1 MTMIHLRCVDCGGKE
16 VEICRT
22 YTLKQGEHR
31 TIYSCSA
38 CDRTFSETQNTP
50 LVYLKTPIAVVVHV
64 LSALTEGMGINA
76 AARLYGVGKN
86 SIYRWQ
92 KRLSGMKQTLLL
104 YALTHQFLHQVIEGD
119 ELYTRVRKNVA
130 PDESKGWTIVLMDR
144 ATRFIWEMGCGRKDR
159 KLFKQAIRQL
169 CRVMKQTDD
178 LTLLTD
184 GERRYGNILFE
195 ICHQVL
201 RKGTR
206 GRPKKTLRKGIK
218 VRLKNKGAQAH
229 KKGRKRPKYQAPF
242 PEHPETIQ
250 NIATQDIHA
259 NHLEA
264 FNTSL
269 RRRCAAYRRRTNM
282 YAKNTIRL
290 QERLDVYWIVHNFV
304 RTHFTTHKV
313 PAVALGILEHG
324 FSLHEIFWIQKIA

>member
-1 MTMIHLRCVDCGGKE
+1 V
-16 VEICRT
+16 
-22 YTLKQGEHR
+22 
-31 TIYSCSA
+31 
-38 CDRTFSETQNTP
+38 
-50 LVYLKTPIAVVVHV
+50 KTPISVLVHV

-76 AARLYGVGKN
+76 AARLYGVSKN
-86 SIYRWQ
+86 SLYRWQ
-92 KRLSGMKQTLLL
+92 ERLSGVKQTLLL
-104 YALTHQFLHQVIEGD
+104 SAVTHQFLSQVIEGD
-119 ELYTRVRKNVA
+119 ALYTRVRKNVA

-144 ATRFIWEMGCGRKDR
+144 ATRFMWAMGCGRKDR
-159 KLFKQAIRQL
+159 QLFTQAIRLL
-169 CRVMKQTDD
+169 CRVLKQTGD

-201 RKGTR
+201 RNGKR
-206 GRPKKTLRKGIK
+206 GRPKKTLRKGVK
-218 VRLKNKGAQAH
+218 VRLKNTGAQAH

-250 NIATQDIHA
+250 TITTQDIHA

-264 FNTSL
+264 FHTSL

-282 YAKNTIRL
+282 YAKNTVRL
-290 QERLDVYWIVHNFV
+290 QERLDVYGIVHNFV
-304 RTHFTTHKV
+304 RIHFTTHQV

-324 FSLHEIFWIQKIA
+324 FSLHDIFLIQKIA

>member
-1 MTMIHLRCVDCGGKE
+1 MTMIHLRCGDCGSKE
-16 VEICRT
+16 IAIGRT
-22 YTLKQGEHR
+22 YTLKQGEQR
-31 TIYSCSA
+31 TIYHCSA
-38 CDRTFSETQNTP
+38 CDRSFSETRNTP
-50 LVYLKTPIAVVVHV
+50 LAYLKTPISVVVHV

-76 AARLYGVGKN
+76 AARLYGVSKN

-92 KRLSGMKQTLLL
+92 KRLSGVKQTLLL

-144 ATRFIWEMGCGRKDR
+144 ATRFIWAMGCGRKDR
-159 KLFKQAIRQL
+159 KLFTQAIRLL
-169 CRVMKQTDD
+169 CRVMKQTGD

-201 RKGTR
+201 RNGKR
-206 GRPKKTLRKGIK
+206 GRPKKTLRKGGK

-242 PEHPETIQ
+242 PEHPETVQ

-282 YAKNTIRL
+282 YAKNTVRL

-304 RTHFTTHKV
+304 RMHFTTRQV

-324 FSLHEIFWIQKIA
+324 FSLHEIFLIQKIA

>member
-16 VEICRT
+16 VEICRP
-22 YTLKQGEHR
+22 YTLKQGAQR
-31 TIYSCSA
+31 TIYSCAA
-38 CDRTFSETQNTP
+38 CDRTFSETTNTP
-50 LVYLKTPIAVVVHV
+50 LAYLKTPISVVVHV

-92 KRLSGMKQTLLL
+92 ERLSGVKQTLLL

-130 PDESKGWTIVLMDR
+130 PDASKGWTIVLMDR
-144 ATRFIWEMGCGRKDR
+144 ATRFIWAMGCGRKDR
-159 KLFKQAIRQL
+159 KLFKQAIRLL
-169 CRVMKQTDD
+169 CRVRKQTGD

-201 RKGTR
+201 RNGTR
-206 GRPKKTLRKGIK
+206 GRPKKTLRKGVK

-282 YAKNTIRL
+282 YAKNTVRL

-304 RTHFTTHKV
+304 RIHFTTRQV

-324 FSLHEIFWIQKIA
+324 FSLHEIFLIQKIA

>member
-1 MTMIHLRCVDCGGKE
+1 M
-16 VEICRT
+16 
-22 YTLKQGEHR
+22 
-31 TIYSCSA
+31 
-38 CDRTFSETQNTP
+38 
-50 LVYLKTPIAVVVHV
+50 VHV
-64 LSALTEGMGINA
+64 LSARTEGMGINA
-76 AARLYGVGKN
+76 AARLYGGSKK
-86 SIYRWQ
+86 SLYRWQ
-92 KRLSGMKQTLLL
+92 ERLSGVKQTLLL
-104 YALTHQFLHQVIEGD
+104 YALTHQCLSQVIEGD
-119 ELYTRVRKNVA
+119 ALYTRVRKNVA
-130 PDESKGWTIVLMDR
+130 PDESTGWTIVLMDR
-144 ATRFIWEMGCGRKDR
+144 ATRFMWAMGCGRKDR
-159 KLFKQAIRQL
+159 QLLTQAIRLL
-169 CRVMKQTDD
+169 CRVLKQTGD

-184 GERRYGNILFE
+184 GERRSGNSLFE

-201 RKGTR
+201 RNGKR
-206 GRPKKTLRKGIK
+206 GRPKKTLRKGVK

-250 NIATQDIHA
+250 TITTQDIHA

-282 YAKNTIRL
+282 YAKNTVRL

-304 RTHFTTHKV
+304 RIHFTTHQV

-324 FSLHEIFWIQKIA
+324 FSLHDIFLIQKIA

>member
-1 MTMIHLRCVDCGGKE
+1 M
-16 VEICRT
+16 
-22 YTLKQGEHR
+22 
-31 TIYSCSA
+31 
-38 CDRTFSETQNTP
+38 
-50 LVYLKTPIAVVVHV
+50 VHV
-64 LSALTEGMGINA
+64 LSALTEGRGINA
-76 AARLYGVGKN
+76 AARLYGVSKN

-92 KRLSGMKQTLLL
+92 ERLSGVKQTLLL
-104 YALTHQFLHQVIEGD
+104 YALTHQFLYPVIEGD
-119 ELYTRVRKNVA
+119 ALYTRVRKNVA

-144 ATRFIWEMGCGRKDR
+144 ATRFIWAMGCGRKDR
-159 KLFKQAIRQL
+159 QLFTQAIRLL
-169 CRVMKQTDD
+169 CRVLKQTGD

-201 RKGTR
+201 RNGKR
-206 GRPKKTLRKGIK
+206 GRPKKTLRKGVK

-250 NIATQDIHA
+250 TITTQDIHA

-282 YAKNTIRL
+282 YAKNTVRL

-304 RTHFTTHKV
+304 RIHFTTHQV

-324 FSLHEIFWIQKIA
+324 FSLHEIFLIA

>member
-16 VEICRT
+16 VDICRT

-31 TIYSCSA
+31 TLYSCAA

-50 LVYLKTPIAVVVHV
+50 LAYLKTPIAVVVHV

-104 YALTHQFLHQVIEGD
+104 YALTHQLLHQVSEGD

-169 CRVMKQTDD
+169 CRVMKQTGD

-206 GRPKKTLRKGIK
+206 GRPQKTLRKGIK

-269 RRRCAAYRRRTNM
+269 RRRCAA
-282 YAKNTIRL
+282 
-290 QERLDVYWIVHNFV
+290 
-304 RTHFTTHKV
+304 
-313 PAVALGILEHG
+313 
-324 FSLHEIFWIQKIA
+324 

>member
-1 MTMIHLRCVDCGGKE
+1 
-16 VEICRT
+16 
-22 YTLKQGEHR
+22 
-31 TIYSCSA
+31 
-38 CDRTFSETQNTP
+38 
-50 LVYLKTPIAVVVHV
+50 LKTPIAVVVHV

-119 ELYTRVRKNVA
+119 ELSTKVRKNVA

-159 KLFKQAIRQL
+159 KLFTQAIRQL
-169 CRVMKQTDD
+169 CRVMKQTGD
-178 LTLLTD
+178 LTLLTE

-229 KKGRKRPKYQAPF
+229 TKGRKRPKYQAPF
-242 PEHPETIQ
+242 PEHPETI
-250 NIATQDIHA
+250 NWLRVFRNPGASRTGH
-259 NHLEA
+259 
-264 FNTSL
+264 
-269 RRRCAAYRRRTNM
+269 RRRQQQHTRAVWPEKCGGLRGTAWHKMQVITEFFGSGARAALPGHRAAFFSSFKELARCTKLATSHNAP
-282 YAKNTIRL
+282 AKRG
-290 QERLDVYWIVHNFV
+290 
-304 RTHFTTHKV
+304 
-313 PAVALGILEHG
+313 A
-324 FSLHEIFWIQKIA
+324 

>member
-1 MTMIHLRCVDCGGKE
+1 MTMIHLRCGDCGSKE
-16 VEICRT
+16 VAIGRT

-31 TIYSCSA
+31 PLYSCSA
-38 CDRTFSETQNTP
+38 CDRSFAETRNTP
-50 LVYLKTPIAVVVHV
+50 LAYLKTPISVVVHV

-76 AARLYGVGKN
+76 AARLYGVSKN

-92 KRLSGMKQTLLL
+92 KRLSGVKQTLLL

-144 ATRFIWEMGCGRKDR
+144 ATRFIWAMGCGRKDR
-159 KLFKQAIRQL
+159 KLFTQAIRLL
-169 CRVMKQTDD
+169 CRVMKQTGD

-201 RKGTR
+201 RNGKR
-206 GRPKKTLRKGIK
+206 GRPKKTLRKGGK

-242 PEHPETIQ
+242 PEHPETVQ

-282 YAKNTIRL
+282 YAKNTVRL

-304 RTHFTTHKV
+304 RMHFTTRQV

-324 FSLHEIFWIQKIA
+324 FSLHEIFLIQKIA

>member
-1 MTMIHLRCVDCGGKE
+1 M
-16 VEICRT
+16 
-22 YTLKQGEHR
+22 
-31 TIYSCSA
+31 
-38 CDRTFSETQNTP
+38 
-50 LVYLKTPIAVVVHV
+50 VHV

-76 AARLYGVGKN
+76 AARLYGVSKN
-86 SIYRWQ
+86 SLYRWQ
-92 KRLSGMKQTLLL
+92 ERLSGLKQTLLL

-144 ATRFIWEMGCGRKDR
+144 ATRFIWAMGCGRKDR
-159 KLFKQAIRQL
+159 KLFTQAIRLL
-169 CRVMKQTDD
+169 CRVMKQTGD

-201 RKGTR
+201 RNGKR
-206 GRPKKTLRKGIK
+206 GRPKKTLCKGVK

-250 NIATQDIHA
+250 TITTQDIQA

-264 FNTSL
+264 FHTSL

-282 YAKNTIRL
+282 YAKNTVRL
-290 QERLDVYWIVHNFV
+290 QDRLDVYWIVHNFV
-304 RTHFTTHKV
+304 RIHFTTHQV

-324 FSLHEIFWIQKIA
+324 FSLHDIFLIQKIA

>member
-1 MTMIHLRCVDCGGKE
+1 
-16 VEICRT
+16 
-22 YTLKQGEHR
+22 
-31 TIYSCSA
+31 
-38 CDRTFSETQNTP
+38 
-50 LVYLKTPIAVVVHV
+50 
-64 LSALTEGMGINA
+64 MGINA
-76 AARLYGVGKN
+76 AARLYGVSKN

-92 KRLSGMKQTLLL
+92 ERLSGVKQTLLL

-144 ATRFIWEMGCGRKDR
+144 ATRFIWAMGCGRKDR
-159 KLFKQAIRQL
+159 KLFTQAIRLL
-169 CRVMKQTDD
+169 CRVMKQTGD

-201 RKGTR
+201 RNGKR
-206 GRPKKTLRKGIK
+206 GRPKKTLRKGGK

-242 PEHPETIQ
+242 PEHPETVQ

-282 YAKNTIRL
+282 YAKNTVRL

-304 RTHFTTHKV
+304 RIHFTTRQV

-324 FSLHEIFWIQKIA
+324 FSLHEIFLIQKIV

>member
-1 MTMIHLRCVDCGGKE
+1 MIHLRCGDCGSKE
-16 VEICRT
+16 VAIGRT
-22 YTLKQGEHR
+22 YTLKQGEQR
-31 TIYSCSA
+31 TLYYCSA
-38 CDRTFSETQNTP
+38 CDRSFSETRNTP
-50 LVYLKTPIAVVVHV
+50 LAYLKTPLSVVVHV

-76 AARLYGVGKN
+76 AARLYGVSKN

-92 KRLSGMKQTLLL
+92 ERLSGVKQTLLL

-119 ELYTRVRKNVA
+119 ELYTRVRQNVA

-144 ATRFIWEMGCGRKDR
+144 ATRFIWAMGCGRKDR
-159 KLFKQAIRQL
+159 KLFTQAIRLL
-169 CRVMKQTDD
+169 CRVMKQTGD

-201 RKGTR
+201 RNGKR

-242 PEHPETIQ
+242 PEHPE
-250 NIATQDIHA
+250 
-259 NHLEA
+259 
-264 FNTSL
+264 
-269 RRRCAAYRRRTNM
+269 
-282 YAKNTIRL
+282 
-290 QERLDVYWIVHNFV
+290 
-304 RTHFTTHKV
+304 
-313 PAVALGILEHG
+313 AV
-324 FSLHEIFWIQKIA
+324 QT

>member
-1 MTMIHLRCVDCGGKE
+1 M
-16 VEICRT
+16 
-22 YTLKQGEHR
+22 
-31 TIYSCSA
+31 
-38 CDRTFSETQNTP
+38 
-50 LVYLKTPIAVVVHV
+50 VHV
-64 LSALTEGMGINA
+64 LSALTEGRGINA
-76 AARLYGVGKN
+76 AARLYGVSKN

-92 KRLSGMKQTLLL
+92 ERLSGVKQTLLL
-104 YALTHQFLHQVIEGD
+104 YALTHQFLSQVIAGD
-119 ELYTRVRKNVA
+119 ALYTRVRKNVA

-144 ATRFIWEMGCGRKDR
+144 ATRFMWAMGCGRKDR
-159 KLFKQAIRQL
+159 KLFTQAIRLL
-169 CRVMKQTDD
+169 CRVLKQTGD

-201 RKGTR
+201 RNGKR
-206 GRPKKTLRKGIK
+206 GRPKKTLRKGVK
-218 VRLKNKGAQAH
+218 VRLKHKGAQAH

-250 NIATQDIHA
+250 TMTTQDMHA

-264 FNTSL
+264 FHTSL

-282 YAKNTIRL
+282 YAKNTVRL

-304 RTHFTTHKV
+304 RIHFTTHQV

-324 FSLHEIFWIQKIA
+324 FSLHDIFLIQKIA

>member
-1 MTMIHLRCVDCGGKE
+1 MIHLRCGDCGGKE

-22 YTLKQGEHR
+22 YTLKQGEQR
-31 TIYSCSA
+31 TIYYCSA
-38 CDRTFSETQNTP
+38 CDRSFSETKNTP
-50 LVYLKTPIAVVVHV
+50 LASLKTPISVMVHV

-76 AARLYGVGKN
+76 AARLYGVSKN
-86 SIYRWQ
+86 SLYRWQ
-92 KRLSGMKQTLLL
+92 ERLSGVKQTLLL

-119 ELYTRVRKNVA
+119 ELYTRVRQNVA

-144 ATRFIWEMGCGRKDR
+144 ATRFIWAMGCGRKDR
-159 KLFKQAIRQL
+159 KLFTQAIRLL
-169 CRVMKQTDD
+169 CRVMKQTGD

-201 RKGTR
+201 RNGKR

-242 PEHPETIQ
+242 PEHPETVQ

-282 YAKNTIRL
+282 YAKNTVRL

-304 RTHFTTHKV
+304 RMHFTTRQV

-324 FSLHEIFWIQKIA
+324 FSLHEIFLIQKIA